1 MINEISSGLKIF
13 SLQENLKQGL
23 ALVSHVSGKNI
34 NLPILNNILIKAE
47 AGKIRLI
54 ATNLEIG
61 VVSAVRGKIEREGLF
76 TVNAKIIFDCIN
88 LLPNK
93 KIGLEQKADNLLID
107 CENYQAKVRGQ
118 SAEEFPLIPEV
129 DRKNYF
135 SAKAEEV
142 KKAVSQVIF
151 ATAASETRLELSGAL
166 LVFSGDNLTMAATD
180 SYRLAEKKIK
190 IKSNL
195 PAPAGNEEEKRIIV
209 PAKTLQELLRILSVN
224 LDNEVEEKNS
234 EIKFYI
240 SENQILFI
248 YGSTELV
255 SRLIEGQ
262 YPDYQQIIPN
272 NSKTKIFID
281 RQELMRAVKMA
292 SLFSKTGINDVNLD
306 FPAGKNQVVIS
317 SVSGQ
322 TGENITNL
330 EARVSGADNSI
341 VVNYRYLLEGLS
353 NIEEETVKIEVIDS
367 NTPCIIRPDMPA
379 QAGQDESY
387 LYIIMP
393 IKQ

>member
-1 MINEISSGLKIF
+1 MANQNLGGLKIF

-23 ALVSHVSGKNI
+23 ALAGHISGKNV
-34 NLPILNNILIKAE
+34 NLPILNNVLIKVE
-47 AGKIRLI
+47 NGNIKFI

-61 VVSAVRGKIEREGLF
+61 IVSVVRGKIEQEGAF
-76 TVNAKIIFDCIN
+76 TVNSKIISDCVN
-88 LLPNK
+88 LLPNHET
-93 KIGLEQKADNLLID
+93 IGIKQEENDLLVD
-107 CENYQAKVRGQ
+107 CKNYQSKIKGQ
-118 SAEEFPLIPEV
+118 SAEEFPLIPDV

-135 SAKAEEV
+135 SAQAEEV
-142 KKAVSQVIF
+142 KKAISQVIF
-151 ATAASETRLELSGAL
+151 AASSSETRLELSGVL
-166 LVFSGDNLTMAATD
+166 FVFSGDALIMAATD

-190 IKSNL
+190 IKSNS
-195 PAPAGNEEEKRIIV
+195 EEDKKIIV

-224 LDNEVEEKNS
+224 TDNDVEEKNS

-240 SENQILFI
+240 SENQILFT

-272 NSKTKIFID
+272 SSKTKVFMD
-281 RQELMRAVKMA
+281 RQELVRAVKMA
-292 SLFSKTGINDVNLD
+292 SLFSKTGVNDVNLD
-306 FPAGKNQVVIS
+306 FPSGKNQVVVS

-330 EARVSGADNSI
+330 EAKVSGEDNSI

-353 NIEEETVKIEVIDS
+353 SIEKEIVKIEIIDS
-367 NTPCIIRPDMPA
+367 NTPCIIKSE
-379 QAGQDESY
+379 QDESY

>member
-1 MINEISSGLKIF
+1 MKIF

-23 ALVSHVSGKNI
+23 ALVGHVAGKNI
-34 NLPILNNILIKAE
+34 NLPILNNILLKAE
-47 AGKIRLI
+47 QGKIRLV

-61 VVSAVRGKIEREGLF
+61 ITSVVRGKIEVEGAF
-76 TVNAKIIFDCIN
+76 TANSKIISDCVN

-93 KIGLEQKADNLLID
+93 KIGLEQRGDDLLVD
-107 CENYQAKVRGQ
+107 GENYQAKIKGQ

-135 SAKAEEV
+135 SVPAEAV
-142 KKAVSQVIF
+142 KKAISQVIF
-151 ATAASETRLELSGAL
+151 ATAISETRLELSGVLFIFA
-166 LVFSGDNLTMAATD
+166 GNNLTIAATD
-180 SYRLAEKKIK
+180 SYRLAEKKIQ
-190 IKSNL
+190 IKSTS
-195 PAPAGNEEEKRIIV
+195 EEEKKIII
-209 PAKTLQELLRILSVN
+209 PAKTLQELLRVLSVD
-224 LDNEVEEKNS
+224 LGDEVEGGGQELRLYLS
-234 EIKFYI
+234 
-240 SENQILFI
+240 SNQILFT
-248 YGSTELV
+248 YGSAELV

-262 YPDYQQIIPN
+262 YPDYQQIIPTS
-272 NSKTKIFID
+272 SKTKITID
-281 RQELMRAVKMA
+281 RQELIRAVKLA

-306 FPAGKNQVVIS
+306 FPVGKNQVVVS

-330 EARVSGADNSI
+330 AAKVTGDDNSI

-353 NIEEETVKIEVIDS
+353 SIESEAIKIEVIDS
-367 NTPCIIRPDMPA
+367 NTPCLVRPE
-379 QAGQDESY
+379 QDQDY

>member
-1 MINEISSGLKIF
+1 MKIF

-23 ALVSHVSGKNI
+23 DLVSHVAGKNV
-34 NLPILNNILIKAE
+34 NLPILNNVLIKAE

-61 VVSAVRGKIEREGLF
+61 IISTVRGKIDAEGSF
-76 TVNAKIIFDCIN
+76 TVNAKIISDCVG

-93 KIGLEQKADNLLID
+93 KIGLEQKDNDLLVD
-107 CENYQAKVRGQ
+107 CENYQAKVKGQ

-135 SAKAEEV
+135 SAEAEVV
-142 KKAVSQVIF
+142 KSAISQVIF
-151 ATAASETRLELSGAL
+151 ATPSSETRLELSGVL
-166 LVFSGDNLTMAATD
+166 FMFSGNSLTIAATD
-180 SYRLAEKKIK
+180 SYRLAEKKLQ
-190 IKSNL
+190 IKSN
-195 PAPAGNEEEKRIIV
+195 NQEEKKIIV
-209 PAKTLQELLRILSVN
+209 PAKTLQELIRVLSVN
-224 LDNEVEEKNS
+224 LDSEVEENNK

-240 SENQILFI
+240 SDNQILFT

-262 YPDYQQIIPN
+262 YPDYQQIIPTV
-272 NSKTKIFID
+272 SKTKIIID
-281 RQELMRAVKMA
+281 RQELTRAVKMA

-306 FPAGKNQVVIS
+306 FPLGKNQTVVS

-330 EARVSGADNSI
+330 EAKVTGEENSI

-353 NIEEETVKIEVIDS
+353 NIEKEAVRIEVIDG
-367 NTPCIIRPDMPA
+367 NTPCLIRPE
-379 QAGQDESY
+379 QDESY

>member
-1 MINEISSGLKIF
+1 MTNQTSGGLKIF

-23 ALVSHVSGKNI
+23 ALVGHVSGKNV
-34 NLPILNNILIKAE
+34 NLPILNNVLIRAE
-47 AGKIRLI
+47 EGKIRLI

-61 VVSAVRGKIEREGLF
+61 VISTVRGKIEREGLF
-76 TVNAKIIFDCIN
+76 TVSSKIISDCIN

-93 KIGLEQKADNLLID
+93 KIGLEQKENDLLVD
-107 CENYQAKVRGQ
+107 CENYQAKIKGQ

-135 SAKAEEV
+135 SAEAEEV
-142 KKAVSQVIF
+142 KRAISQVIF
-151 ATAASETRLELSGAL
+151 ATALSETRLELSGVL
-166 LVFSGDNLTMAATD
+166 FVFSGGNLTMAATD

-190 IKSNL
+190 IKSSS
-195 PAPAGNEEEKRIIV
+195 EEEKKIIV
-209 PAKTLQELLRILSVN
+209 PAKTLQELLRVLSVN
-224 LDNEVEEKNS
+224 LDDEVEEKNS
-234 EIKFYI
+234 EIRFYI
-240 SENQILFI
+240 SENQILFT

-281 RQELMRAVKMA
+281 RQELIRAVKMA
-292 SLFSKTGINDVNLD
+292 SLFSKTGINDINLD

-330 EARVSGADNSI
+330 EARVSGDDNSI

-353 NIEEETVKIEVIDS
+353 NIEKETVKIEVIDS
-367 NTPCIIRPDMPA
+367 NTPCIIRPE
-379 QAGQDESY
+379 QDESH

>member
-1 MINEISSGLKIF
+1 MTSQNSGGLKIF

-23 ALVSHVSGKNI
+23 ALVGHVSGKNV
-34 NLPILNNILIKAE
+34 NLPILNNVLIKAE
-47 AGKIRLI
+47 EGKIKLI

-61 VVSAVRGKIEREGLF
+61 VVSTVRGKIEREGSF
-76 TVNAKIIFDCIN
+76 TVSSKIISDCIN

-93 KIGLEQKADNLLID
+93 KIGLEQKENDLLVD
-107 CENYQAKVRGQ
+107 CENYQAKAKGQ

-135 SAKAEEV
+135 SAEAEEI
-142 KKAVSQVIF
+142 KKAISQVIF
-151 ATAASETRLELSGAL
+151 ATALSETRLELSGVL
-166 LVFSGDNLTMAATD
+166 FDFSGGSLTLAATD

-190 IKSNL
+190 IKSN
-195 PAPAGNEEEKRIIV
+195 NEEEKKIIV
-209 PAKTLQELLRILSVN
+209 PAKTLQELLRVLSIN
-224 LDNEVEEKNS
+224 LDDEVEEKNS

-240 SENQILFI
+240 SENQILFT

-272 NSKTKIFID
+272 NSKTKISID
-281 RQELMRAVKMA
+281 RQELIRAVKMA

-306 FPAGKNQVVIS
+306 FPLGKNQVVIS

-330 EARVSGADNSI
+330 EAKVSGDDNSI

-353 NIEEETVKIEVIDS
+353 NIEKETVKIEVIDS
-367 NTPCIIRPDMPA
+367 NTPCIIRPE
-379 QAGQDESY
+379 QDESY

>member
-1 MINEISSGLKIF
+1 MTNQNPSGLKIF

-23 ALVSHVSGKNI
+23 ALVGHVSGKNV
-34 NLPILNNILIKAE
+34 NLPILNNVLIKAE
-47 AGKIRLI
+47 EGKIRLV
-54 ATNLEIG
+54 ATNLEVG
-61 VVSAVRGKIEREGLF
+61 VISTVRGKIEREGSF
-76 TVNAKIIFDCIN
+76 TVSSKIISDCIN

-93 KIGLEQKADNLLID
+93 KIGLEQKANDLLVD
-107 CENYQAKVRGQ
+107 CENYQAKVKGQ

-129 DRKNYF
+129 DKKNYF
-135 SAKAEEV
+135 SAGAEEV
-142 KKAVSQVIF
+142 KRAISQVIF
-151 ATAASETRLELSGAL
+151 ATALSETRLELSGVL
-166 LVFSGDNLTMAATD
+166 FVFSDGNLTMAATD

-190 IKSNL
+190 IKSNN
-195 PAPAGNEEEKRIIV
+195 GEEKKIIV
-209 PAKTLQELLRILSVN
+209 PAKTLQELLRVLSVN
-224 LDNEVEEKNS
+224 LDDEVEEKNS

-240 SENQILFI
+240 SENQILFT

-262 YPDYQQIIPN
+262 YPDYQQIIPT
-272 NSKTKIFID
+272 NSKTKISID
-281 RQELMRAVKMA
+281 RQELIRAVKMA
-292 SLFSKTGINDVNLD
+292 SLFSKAGINDVNLD
-306 FPAGKNQVVIS
+306 FPLGKNQVVIS

-330 EARVSGADNSI
+330 EAKVLGNENSM

-353 NIEEETVKIEVIDS
+353 NIEKETVKIEVIDS
-367 NTPCIIRPDMPA
+367 NTPCVIRPE
-379 QAGQDESY
+379 QDESY

>member
-1 MINEISSGLKIF
+1 MTNQTINKLKIF

-23 ALVSHVSGKNI
+23 ALVGHISGKNI
-34 NLPILNNILIKAE
+34 NLPILNNVLIKAE
-47 AGKIRLI
+47 EGKIKLI
-54 ATNLEIG
+54 TTNLEVGISS
-61 VVSAVRGKIEREGLF
+61 VIRGKIEGEGLF
-76 TVNAKIIFDCIN
+76 TVNSKIISDCIN

-93 KIGLEQKADNLLID
+93 KIGLEQNGNDLLVD

-129 DRKNYF
+129 DRRNYF
-135 SAKAEEV
+135 SAEAEEI
-142 KKAVSQVIF
+142 KKAISQIIF
-151 ATAASETRLELSGAL
+151 ATAMSETRLELSGVL
-166 LVFSGDNLTMAATD
+166 FVFSGNNLIMAATD

-190 IKSNL
+190 IKSNS
-195 PAPAGNEEEKRIIV
+195 EEDKKIIV
-209 PAKTLQELLRILSVN
+209 PAKTLQELLRILSVG
-224 LDNEVEEKNS
+224 LGNEVEEKTS

-240 SENQILFI
+240 SENQILFT

-262 YPDYQQIIPN
+262 YSDYQQIIPN
-272 NSKTKIFID
+272 NSKTKISISQ
-281 RQELMRAVKMA
+281 QELVRAVKMA

-306 FPAGKNQVVIS
+306 FPVGKNQVVIS

-330 EARVSGADNSI
+330 EAKVSGDDNSI
-341 VVNYRYLLEGLS
+341 VVNYRYLLEGLN
-353 NIEEETVKIEVIDS
+353 NIETESVKIEIIDS
-367 NTPCIIRPDMPA
+367 NTPCVVRPE
-379 QAGQDESY
+379 QDESY
-387 LYIIMP
+387 VYIIMP

>member
-1 MINEISSGLKIF
+1 MINQTSGGLKIF

-23 ALVSHVSGKNI
+23 ALVGHVSGKNI
-34 NLPILNNILIKAE
+34 NLPILNNVLVKAE
-47 AGKIRLI
+47 EGKIRLI

-61 VVSAVRGKIEREGLF
+61 VISTVRGKIEREGLF
-76 TVNAKIIFDCIN
+76 TVSSKIISDCIN

-93 KIGLEQKADNLLID
+93 KIGLEQKDNDLLVD
-107 CENYQAKVRGQ
+107 CENYQAKVKGQ

-129 DRKNYF
+129 DRKHYF
-135 SAKAEEV
+135 SAEAEEV

-151 ATAASETRLELSGAL
+151 ATAASETRLELSGVL
-166 LVFSGDNLTMAATD
+166 FIFSGNNLTIAATD
-180 SYRLAEKKIK
+180 SYRLAEKKIQ
-190 IKSNL
+190 IKSNS
-195 PAPAGNEEEKRIIV
+195 EEEKKIIV

-224 LDNEVEEKNS
+224 LGDEVEEKTS

-240 SENQILFI
+240 SENQILFT

-262 YPDYQQIIPN
+262 YPDYQQIIPTA
-272 NSKTKIFID
+272 SKTKISID
-281 RQELMRAVKMA
+281 RQELIRAVKMA
-292 SLFSKTGINDVNLD
+292 SLFSKAGINDVNLD

-330 EARVSGADNSI
+330 EARVSGDDNSI
-341 VVNYRYLLEGLS
+341 VLGVFGVGGTL
-353 NIEEETVKIEVIDS
+353 
-367 NTPCIIRPDMPA
+367 
-379 QAGQDESY
+379 
-387 LYIIMP
+387 P
-393 IKQ
+393 IFA

>member
-1 MINEISSGLKIF
+1 MTNQTQGGLKIF

-23 ALVSHVSGKNI
+23 VLVGHVSGKNV
-34 NLPILNNILIKAE
+34 NLPILNNVLIKAE
-47 AGKIRLI
+47 DGKIRLV
-54 ATNLEIG
+54 ATNLEMG
-61 VVSAVRGKIEREGLF
+61 VISTIRGKIEREGVF
-76 TVNAKIIFDCIN
+76 TVSSKIISDCIN

-93 KIGLEQKADNLLID
+93 KIGLEQKENDLLVD
-107 CENYQAKVRGQ
+107 CDNYQAKVRGQ
-118 SAEEFPLIPEV
+118 SAEDFPLIPEV

-135 SAKAEEV
+135 SAEVCEV
-142 KKAVSQVIF
+142 KRAISQVLF
-151 ATAASETRLELSGAL
+151 AAAANETRLELSGVL
-166 LVFSGDNLTMAATD
+166 FVFTGGSLTLAATD

-190 IKSNL
+190 IKSN
-195 PAPAGNEEEKRIIV
+195 NEEEKKIIV

-224 LDNEVEEKNS
+224 LDDNVEEKNS

-240 SENQILFI
+240 SENQILFT

-272 NSKTKIFID
+272 NSKTKISID
-281 RQELMRAVKMA
+281 QQELIRAVKMA

-306 FPAGKNQVVIS
+306 FPNGKNQVVIS

-330 EARVSGADNSI
+330 EARVSGDDNSI
-341 VVNYRYLLEGLS
+341 VVNYRYLLEGLN
-353 NIEEETVKIEVIDS
+353 NIEKENVKIEVIDS
-367 NTPCIIRPDMPA
+367 NTPCIIRPE
-379 QAGQDESY
+379 QDESY

>member
-1 MINEISSGLKIF
+1 
-13 SLQENLKQGL
+13 
-23 ALVSHVSGKNI
+23 
-34 NLPILNNILIKAE
+34 LPILNNVLIKAE
-47 AGKIRLI
+47 EGKIRLI

-61 VVSAVRGKIEREGLF
+61 VISTVRGKIEREGSF
-76 TVNAKIIFDCIN
+76 TVSSKIISDCIN

-93 KIGLEQKADNLLID
+93 KIGLEQKDNDLLVD
-107 CENYQAKVRGQ
+107 CENYQAKAKGQ

-129 DRKNYF
+129 DRKSYF
-135 SAKAEEV
+135 SANVEELRG
-142 KKAVSQVIF
+142 AVSQVIF
-151 ATAASETRLELSGAL
+151 STAISETRLELSGVL
-166 LVFSGDNLTMAATD
+166 FVFSGDNLTIAATD

-190 IKSNL
+190 IKSNN
-195 PAPAGNEEEKRIIV
+195 NEEEKRIIV

-224 LDNEVEEKNS
+224 LSGDGEEKNS

-240 SENQILFI
+240 SENQILFT

-262 YPDYQQIIPN
+262 YPDYQQIIPT
-272 NSKTKIFID
+272 NSKTKISID
-281 RQELMRAVKMA
+281 RQELIRAVKMA
-292 SLFSKTGINDVNLD
+292 SLFSKAGINDVNLD
-306 FPAGKNQVVIS
+306 FPIGKNQVVIS

-330 EARVSGADNSI
+330 EAKVLGDDNSI
-341 VVNYRYLLEGLS
+341 VVNYRYLLEGLN
-353 NIEEETVKIEVIDS
+353 NIEKEIIKIEVIDS
-367 NTPCIIRPDMPA
+367 NTPCIIKPD
-379 QAGQDESY
+379 QDESY

>member
-1 MINEISSGLKIF
+1 MKIF

-23 ALVSHVSGKNI
+23 DLVSHVAGKNV
-34 NLPILNNILIKAE
+34 NLPILNNVLIKAE

-61 VVSAVRGKIEREGLF
+61 IISTVRGKIDAEGSF
-76 TVNAKIIFDCIN
+76 TVNAKIISDCVG

-93 KIGLEQKADNLLID
+93 KIGLEQKDNDLLVD
-107 CENYQAKVRGQ
+107 CENYQAKVKGQ

-135 SAKAEEV
+135 SAEAEVV
-142 KKAVSQVIF
+142 KNAISQVIF
-151 ATAASETRLELSGAL
+151 ATPSSETRLELSGVL
-166 LVFSGDNLTMAATD
+166 FMFSGNSLTIAATD
-180 SYRLAEKKIK
+180 SYRLAEKKLQ
-190 IKSNL
+190 IKSN
-195 PAPAGNEEEKRIIV
+195 NQEEKKIIV
-209 PAKTLQELLRILSVN
+209 PAKTLQELIRVLSVN
-224 LDNEVEEKNS
+224 LDSEVEENNK

-240 SENQILFI
+240 SDNQILFT

-262 YPDYQQIIPN
+262 YPDYQQIIPTV
-272 NSKTKIFID
+272 SKTKIIID
-281 RQELMRAVKMA
+281 RQELTRAVKMA

-306 FPAGKNQVVIS
+306 FPLGKNQTVVS

-330 EARVSGADNSI
+330 EAKVTGEENSI

-353 NIEEETVKIEVIDS
+353 NIEKEAVRIEVIDG
-367 NTPCIIRPDMPA
+367 NTPCLIRPE
-379 QAGQDESY
+379 QDESY

>member
-1 MINEISSGLKIF
+1 MTNKISSGLKIF

-23 ALVSHVSGKNI
+23 SLVSHISGKNV

-47 AGKIRLI
+47 EGKIRLI

-61 VVSAVRGKIEREGLF
+61 VVSTVRGKIEREGLF
-76 TVNAKIIFDCIN
+76 TVNAKIISDCVN
-88 LLPNK
+88 LLLPNK
-93 KIGLEQKADNLLID
+93 KIGLEQQADNLLVD
-107 CENYQAKVRGQ
+107 CENYQAKARGQ

-135 SAKAEEV
+135 SADAGEI
-142 KKAVSQVIF
+142 KKAISQIIF
-151 ATAASETRLELSGAL
+151 AVAASETRLELSGAL
-166 LVFSGDNLTMAATD
+166 LIFAGGNLTLAATD
-180 SYRLAEKKIK
+180 SYRLAEKMVK
-190 IKSNL
+190 IKSNNEDL
-195 PAPAGNEEEKRIIV
+195 PAEQAGEKKIIV

-240 SENQILFI
+240 SENQILFT
-248 YGSTELV
+248 YGSVELV

-262 YPDYQQIIPN
+262 YPDYQQIIPAG
-272 NSKTKIFID
+272 SKTKISID
-281 RQELMRAVKMA
+281 RPELIRAVKMA
-292 SLFSKTGINDVNLD
+292 SLFSKTGVNDVNLD
-306 FPAGKNQVVIS
+306 FPAGKNQVIVS

-322 TGENITNL
+322 VGENITNL
-330 EARVSGADNSI
+330 EAKVAGEDNGI

-353 NIEEETVKIEVIDS
+353 NMENETVNIEVVDG
-367 NTPCIIRPDMPA
+367 NTPCVIRPE
-379 QAGQDESY
+379 QDENY

>member
-1 MINEISSGLKIF
+1 MKIY

-23 ALVSHVSGKNI
+23 DLVSHVAGKNI
-34 NLPILNNILIKAE
+34 NLPILNNVLIKAE

-61 VVSAVRGKIEREGLF
+61 VISAVRGKIEAEGSF
-76 TVNAKIIFDCIN
+76 TVNAKIISDCVG

-93 KIGLEQKADNLLID
+93 KIGLNLKDAELLVD
-107 CENYQAKVRGQ
+107 CENYQAKVKGQ

-129 DRKNYF
+129 DKKNYY
-135 SAKAEEV
+135 SAPAAAV
-142 KKAVSQVIF
+142 KEAISQVIF
-151 ATAASETRLELSGAL
+151 ATPQSDTRLELSGVL
-166 LVFSGDNLTMAATD
+166 FVFTANSLTIAATD
-180 SYRLAEKKIK
+180 SYRLAEKKLP
-190 IKSNL
+190 IKSTCD
-195 PAPAGNEEEKRIIV
+195 EEKKIIV
-209 PAKTLQELLRILSVN
+209 PAKTLQELIRVLSVN
-224 LDNEVEEKNS
+224 LGAEVDENS
-234 EIKFYI
+234 QEIRFYI
-240 SENQILFI
+240 SDNQILFT

-262 YPDYQQIIPN
+262 YPDYQQIIPTAG
-272 NSKTKIFID
+272 KTKITID
-281 RQELMRAVKMA
+281 RQELTRAVKMA

-306 FPAGKNQVVIS
+306 FPLGKNQAVVS

-322 TGENITNL
+322 TGENITSL
-330 EARVSGADNSI
+330 EAKVTGEENSI

-353 NIEEETVKIEVIDS
+353 NIEKETVKIEVIDG
-367 NTPCIIRPDMPA
+367 NTPCLIRPD
-379 QAGQDESY
+379 QDESY

>member
-1 MINEISSGLKIF
+1 MTNKNPVGLKIF

-23 ALVSHVSGKNI
+23 SLVGHVSGKNT
-34 NLPILNNILIKAE
+34 NLPILNNVLIKAGE
-47 AGKIRLI
+47 GKIKLI

-61 VVSAVRGKIEREGLF
+61 VISAVRGKIEREGSF
-76 TVNAKIIFDCIN
+76 TVNAKIISDCIN

-93 KIGLEQKADNLLID
+93 KIGLEEEGHDLLVD
-107 CENYQAKVRGQ
+107 CENYQAKARGQ
-118 SAEEFPLIPEV
+118 SAEDFPLIPEV

-135 SAKAEEV
+135 IAEAEEV
-142 KKAVSQVIF
+142 KKAISQVIF
-151 ATAASETRLELSGAL
+151 ATALSETRLELSGVL
-166 LVFSGDNLTMAATD
+166 FIFSGGDLTMAATD

-190 IKSNL
+190 IKSN
-195 PAPAGNEEEKRIIV
+195 NEEEKRIIV
-209 PAKTLQELLRILSVN
+209 PAKTLQELLRVLSIN
-224 LDNEVEEKNS
+224 LGDEVEEKNS
-234 EIKFYI
+234 EIRFYI
-240 SENQILFI
+240 SENQILFT

-262 YPDYQQIIPN
+262 YPDYQQIIPVSN
-272 NSKTKIFID
+272 KTKILID
-281 RQELMRAVKMA
+281 RQELTRAVKMA
-292 SLFSKTGINDVNLD
+292 SLFSKAGINDINLD

-330 EARVSGADNSI
+330 EAKVSGDDNSI
-341 VVNYRYLLEGLS
+341 VVNYRYLVEGLS
-353 NIEEETVKIEVIDS
+353 NIEKETIKLEIIDS
-367 NTPCIIRPDMPA
+367 NTPCIIRPE
-379 QAGQDESY
+379 QDESY

>member
-1 MINEISSGLKIF
+1 MTNQTPGGLKIF

-23 ALVSHVSGKNI
+23 ALVGHVSGKNV
-34 NLPILNNILIKAE
+34 NLPILNNVLIRAE
-47 AGKIRLI
+47 EGKIRLI

-61 VVSAVRGKIEREGLF
+61 VISTVRGKIEREGF
-76 TVNAKIIFDCIN
+76 YTVSSKIISDCIN

-93 KIGLEQKADNLLID
+93 KIGLEQTENDLLVD
-107 CENYQAKVRGQ
+107 CENYQAKVKGQ

-135 SAKAEEV
+135 YAEAEEV
-142 KKAVSQVIF
+142 KRAISQVIF
-151 ATAASETRLELSGAL
+151 ATAVSETRLELSGVL
-166 LVFSGDNLTMAATD
+166 FSFSGGILTIAATD

-190 IKSNL
+190 IKSNS
-195 PAPAGNEEEKRIIV
+195 EEEKKIIV

-224 LDNEVEEKNS
+224 LDDEVEEKNS
-234 EIKFYI
+234 EIRFYI
-240 SENQILFI
+240 SENQILFT

-262 YPDYQQIIPN
+262 YPDYQQIIPS
-272 NSKTKIFID
+272 NSKTKISID
-281 RQELMRAVKMA
+281 RQELIRAVKMA
-292 SLFSKTGINDVNLD
+292 SLFSKAGINDVNLD

-330 EARVSGADNSI
+330 EAKVSGDDNSI
-341 VVNYRYLLEGLS
+341 VVNYRYLLEGLN
-353 NIEEETVKIEVIDS
+353 NIEKETIKIEVIDS
-367 NTPCIIRPDMPA
+367 NTPCIIKPDLTA
-379 QAGQDESY
+379 QAGQDDSY

>member
-1 MINEISSGLKIF
+1 MANQTSGGLKIF

-23 ALVSHVSGKNI
+23 ALAGHVSGKNV
-34 NLPILNNILIKAE
+34 NLPILNNVLIKAE
-47 AGKIRLI
+47 EGKIKLI

-61 VVSAVRGKIEREGLF
+61 VISAVRGKIEREGSF
-76 TVNAKIIFDCIN
+76 TVSSKIISDCIN

-93 KIGLEQKADNLLID
+93 KIGLEQKDNDLLVD
-107 CENYQAKVRGQ
+107 CENYQAKVKGQ
-118 SAEEFPLIPEV
+118 LAEEFPLIPEV

-135 SAKAEEV
+135 SAEAEEV
-142 KKAVSQVIF
+142 REAVSQVIF
-151 ATAASETRLELSGAL
+151 ATALSETRLELSGVL
-166 LVFSGDNLTMAATD
+166 FVFSGDNLTMVATD

-190 IKSNL
+190 IKSN
-195 PAPAGNEEEKRIIV
+195 NEKEKRIIV

-224 LDNEVEEKNS
+224 LGDGVEEKNS

-240 SENQILFI
+240 SENQILFT

-262 YPDYQQIIPN
+262 YPDYQQIIPTA
-272 NSKTKIFID
+272 SKTKIFID
-281 RQELMRAVKMA
+281 RQELIRAVKMA
-292 SLFSKTGINDVNLD
+292 SLFSKTGINDINLD
-306 FPAGKNQVVIS
+306 FPLGKNQVVIS

-330 EARVSGADNSI
+330 GARVSGDDNSI

-353 NIEEETVKIEVIDS
+353 NIEKETVKIEVIDS
-367 NTPCIIRPDMPA
+367 NTPCIIKPE
-379 QAGQDESY
+379 QDESY

>member
-1 MINEISSGLKIF
+1 MKIF

-23 ALVSHVSGKNI
+23 ALVGHVAGKNI
-34 NLPILNNILIKAE
+34 NLPILNNILIKAD

-54 ATNLEIG
+54 ATNLEVGI
-61 VVSAVRGKIEREGLF
+61 VSAVRGKIETEGSF
-76 TVNAKIIFDCIN
+76 TVNAKIISDCVG

-93 KIGLEQKADNLLID
+93 KVELSQTGDDLAVGCD
-107 CENYQAKVRGQ
+107 NYQAKIKGQ

-129 DRKNYF
+129 DRKKYF
-135 SAKAEEV
+135 SADAEEV
-142 KKAVSQVIF
+142 KNAISQVIF
-151 ATAASETRLELSGAL
+151 ATLLSETRLELSGVL
-166 LVFSGDNLTMAATD
+166 FVFSADSLTVAATD

-190 IKSNL
+190 VKTN
-195 PAPAGNEEEKRIIV
+195 NEEEKRIIV
-209 PAKTLQELLRILSVN
+209 PAKTLQELLRVLSAGP
-224 LDNEVEEKNS
+224 DNEVEENDK
-234 EIKFYI
+234 EIRFYL
-240 SENQILFI
+240 SDNQILFTH
-248 YGSTELV
+248 GSTELV

-262 YPDYQQIIPN
+262 YPDYQQIIPTA
-272 NSKTKIFID
+272 SKTTIIID
-281 RQELMRAVKMA
+281 RQELIRAVKMA

-306 FPAGKNQVVIS
+306 FPLGKNQVVVS

-330 EARVSGADNSI
+330 AAKVVGEENSI

-353 NIEEETVKIEVIDS
+353 NVEQETVKMEIIDG
-367 NTPCIIRPDMPA
+367 NTPCLIRPERDN
-379 QAGQDESY
+379 GY